1 MIKKY
6 FAKTSLFLI
15 FTLVF
20 PSFIIAEGF
29 IENKGQFL
37 SNVIAKK
44 NVFGGALF
52 IEKAKLSDVCSRIV
66 LKVLFCARIARPD
79 HLQSVS
85 TLAREVTRWTQACDR
100 C

>member
-37 SNVIAKK
+37 SNVIAKEC
-44 NVFGGALF
+44 VWRGF
-52 IEKAKLSDVCSRIV
+52 IYRKS
-66 LKVLFCARIARPD
+66 
-79 HLQSVS
+79 
-85 TLAREVTRWTQACDR
+85 
-100 C
+100 